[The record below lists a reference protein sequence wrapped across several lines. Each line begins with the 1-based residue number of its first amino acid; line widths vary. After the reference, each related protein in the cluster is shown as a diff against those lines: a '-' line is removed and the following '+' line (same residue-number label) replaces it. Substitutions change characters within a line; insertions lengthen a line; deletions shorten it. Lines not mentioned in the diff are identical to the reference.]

1 MKKLTPLFSLLVFF
15 ACGEKDENSS
25 ENLDFAFSYTIDT
38 VQVDPGDHLVYIT
51 GYMTT
56 ATPSLDKK
64 VLYNLNPK
72 SPELEIIDLDAM
84 AFQESIPLEKE
95 GPEGIGNYISD
106 LVVTD
111 QGDFFFIGYESLVK
125 SNPGLDQY
133 KRFSFQADKLSG
145 DKLEENEGIDFG
157 AIPSKDGNYFFGTYS
172 VQMFQGKIGGLA
184 IVDLNEMSLKK
195 IPIPE
200 LENLVDFNINQYQ
213 DGRPMMS
220 TIERIWL
227 NEVDGK
233 FYLTNSTRNEAFIY
247 DPKLDSLFKKE
258 FQSSITD
265 NAKKGLYTKETN
277 SDEEMSKAMKEKN
290 KEVNFNELIYDDT
303 NEKFWRV
310 SSDMDRMIADSVVTK
325 NILTIFD
332 KDLNQIH
339 EEKIDFNITSML
351 SFFKEGTLYSYI
363 NLEDEMG
370 FTLIK
375 PSYE

>member
-220 TIERIWL
+220 ATEWIWL

-233 FYLTNSTRNEAFIY
+233 LYLTNSTRNEAFIY

>member
-25 ENLDFAFSYTIDT
+25 GKSDFNFSYSIDT

-72 SPELEIIDLDAM
+72 SPELEIIDLDALS
-84 AFQESIPLEKE
+84 FQESIPLEKE
-95 GPEGIGNYISD
+95 GPEGIGNYVSD

-125 SNPGLDQY
+125 SNPELDQY

-184 IVDLNEMSLKK
+184 VVDLNEMSLKK

-233 FYLTNSTRNEAFIY
+233 LYLTNSTRNEAFIY

>member
-1 MKKLTPLFSLLVFF
+1 MKKLAPLFSLFVFF
-15 ACGEKDENSS
+15 ACGEKDEKASGNS
-25 ENLDFAFSYTIDT
+25 EFALSYTIDT
-38 VQVDPGDHLVYIT
+38 VQVDPGDHLVYVT
-51 GYMTT
+51 GYMNT

-72 SPELEIIDLDAM
+72 SPELEIIDLEALT
-84 AFQESIPLEKE
+84 FQESIPLEKE
-95 GPEGIGNYISD
+95 GPEGIGNYVSD

-111 QGDFFFIGYESLVK
+111 QGEFFFIGYESLVK
-125 SNPGLDQY
+125 SNPGLDQF

-145 DKLEENEGIDFG
+145 DKLDENEGIDFG

-184 IVDLNEMSLKK
+184 VVDLNEMSLKK

-227 NEVDGK
+227 NEVNGK
-233 FYLTNSTRNEAFIY
+233 LYLTNSTRNEAFIY

-277 SDEEMSKAMKEKN
+277 SDEEMSNAMKEKN
-290 KEVNFNELIYDDT
+290 KEVNFNELIYDDM

-332 KDLNQIH
+332 KDLNQLH

-363 NLEDEMG
+363 NLDDEMG

>member
-15 ACGEKDENSS
+15 ACGEKDENNS
-25 ENLDFAFSYTIDT
+25 ENSDFAFSYSIDT

-56 ATPSLDKK
+56 ATPSSDKK

-72 SPELEIIDLDAM
+72 SPELEIIDLDALS
-84 AFQESIPLEKE
+84 FQESIPLEKE
-95 GPEGIGNYISD
+95 GPEGIGKYVSD
-106 LVVTD
+106 LIVTD

-258 FQSSITD
+258 FQSSITN

-277 SDEEMSKAMKEKN
+277 SDKEMSKAMKEKN

-303 NEKFWRV
+303 NQKFWRV
-310 SSDMDRMIADSVVTK
+310 SSDLDRMIADSVVTK

-370 FTLIK
+370 FTRIK